1 MFYNPFTQEL
11 VKYPIY
17 VQTKDYDAFQVNAKD
32 GSMFT
37 VDPTISYRIAA
48 GSSPKIYT
56 KYRKDIKDI
65 TGVVMLQFV
74 KDAFRLV
81 LNKYTTD
88 EILFKRADIENDIAK
103 VLKETAGADGIVI
116 ETLTSGLGY
125 PQSIVDSITNKNK
138 AVQEAQRVENE
149 VKIAEANA
157 KIQQTNAEASARA
170 KLTEAEAN
178 AKAIEIQ
185 SRAIQAQ

>member
-1 MFYNPFTQEL
+1 MTKYIVIAIIVIGFFIAPLFMGTRVPAWYEAILVNQYSQKGVDDTPLVTGRVFYNPFTQEL

-37 VDPTISYRIAA
+37 VDTTISYRIAA

-65 TGVVMLQFV
+65 TDVVMLQFV

-116 ETLTSGLGY
+116 ESWLSTIY
-125 PQSIVDSITNKNK
+125 
-138 AVQEAQRVENE
+138 R
-149 VKIAEANA
+149 
-157 KIQQTNAEASARA
+157 R
-170 KLTEAEAN
+170 
-178 AKAIEIQ
+178 
-185 SRAIQAQ
+185 